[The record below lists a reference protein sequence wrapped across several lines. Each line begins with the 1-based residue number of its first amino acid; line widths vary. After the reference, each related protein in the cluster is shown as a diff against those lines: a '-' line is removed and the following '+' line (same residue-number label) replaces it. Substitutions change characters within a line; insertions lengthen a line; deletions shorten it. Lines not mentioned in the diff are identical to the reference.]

1 MRIRMLCTLANRDDT
16 RLAPIN
22 SPDNTI
28 ACRGIDIKLLS
39 DDQPSLEQGE
49 GYEVEILVKKQG

>member
-1 MRIRMLCTLANRDDT
+1 MLCTLANRDDT